1 MDHQKYQMFTSTQ
14 TARRELI
21 VAELNEIEQTL
32 SKLPEGTACVYNCNG
47 RKRIAGHL
55 NGKSHFYNQAELPLV
70 KRLILRRY
78 LEIRRDEL
86 YHLKDLLDA
95 TSEYEEKWM
104 GESEQYLNEHPD
116 HLDLLAEFFTKKSEP
131 LKVWMNAP
139 DAAAAPFQEERL
151 IQVTSHLFVRSKSEA
166 LIVSALYKR
175 SIPFRYEE
183 PLAMGSKIYYPDF
196 TIRDPKTGSTFIYE
210 HFGMMDEPEYA
221 EHAISKLLVYIQNG
235 WIPSLNMIV
244 TFETKDHPLD
254 MLAIE
259 NALAVL
265 R

>member
-1 MDHQKYQMFTSTQ
+1 MITSTQ
-14 TARRELI
+14 KTQRELI
-21 VAELNEIEQTL
+21 AAELNDIEQTL
-32 SKLPEGTACVYNCNG
+32 SKLPEGTAYVYNCNG

-55 NGKSHFYNQAELPLV
+55 NGKSHFYNRAELPLA
-70 KRLILRRY
+70 KRIMLRQY

-86 YHLKDLLDA
+86 CQLKEVLDA
-95 TSEYEEKWM
+95 ASEYEEKWM
-104 GESEQYLNEHPD
+104 GMSEQYLSEHPD

-131 LKVWMNAP
+131 LTVWMNAP
-139 DAAAAPFQEERL
+139 DPAAAPFQEERL
-151 IQVTSHLFVRSKSEA
+151 IQVSSHLYVRSKSEA
-166 LIVSALYKR
+166 LIVSVLYKR

-183 PLAMGSKIYYPDF
+183 PLAIGSKIYYPDF
-196 TIRDPKTGSTFIYE
+196 TIRDPRTGATFIYE

-221 EHAISKLLVYIQNG
+221 EHAISKLLAYIQNG

-254 MLAIE
+254 ILAVEKALAIM
-259 NALAVL
+259 

>member
-1 MDHQKYQMFTSTQ
+1 MNYQWKRPIASAQKT
-14 TARRELI
+14 RRDRI
-21 VAELNEIEQTL
+21 VNEINSIEQTL
-32 SKLPEGTACVYNCNG
+32 TKLPEGTAYVYECNG

-55 NGKSHFYNQAELPLV
+55 NGKSHFYNRAELPLA
-70 KRLILRRY
+70 KKLMLRQY

-86 YHLKDLLDA
+86 YHLKEVLDA
-95 TSEYEEKWM
+95 KEVYEEKWM
-104 GESEQYLNEHPD
+104 GISEQYLTEHPD

-131 LKVWMNAP
+131 LAVWMNAP
-139 DAAAAPFQEERL
+139 EAAAAPFQEERV
-151 IQVTSHLFVRSKSEA
+151 IQVTSDLYVRSKSEA
-166 LIVSALYKR
+166 LIASALYKL

-183 PLAMGSKIYYPDF
+183 PLAIGNKMYYPDF
-196 TIRDPKTGSTFIYE
+196 TIRDPESGATFIYE

-221 EHAISKLLVYIQNG
+221 ERALSKLLVYTRNG

-254 MLAIE
+254 ILAIE